1 MSGQWRKSP
10 YFTLLV
16 VAVLIITAASFF
28 FRSKSKLSED
38 QIFDLRIKESVGM
51 AAAEEAA
58 KVLGNS
64 GGSVALIFLNE
75 GAPGAQR
82 PGEVSGSTNQAY
94 LKGFKEALAKLPAVH
109 LAGPFPADKP
119 LTLKTLQAVREK
131 FADAKLFVSFIGLPK
146 FEEGKETQWQ
156 NASPP
161 KMIVVENSSTQP
173 TGLEQLFQLELVQAV
188 ITFKKGIPYPEKKPT
203 DLHKIFEL
211 FYEVHKPA

>member
-1 MSGQWRKSP
+1 MSSQWRKSP
-10 YFTLLV
+10 YFKLLV

-38 QIFDLRIKESVGM
+38 QVFDLRIKESVGM
-51 AAAEEAA
+51 AAAEESA

-82 PGEVSGSTNQAY
+82 PGEVPGSTNQAY
-94 LKGFKEALAKLPAVH
+94 LKGFKEALAKLPTVH
-109 LAGPFPADKP
+109 LAGPFLADKLGSP
-119 LTLKTLQAVREK
+119 YQAAREK
-131 FADAKLFVSFIGLPK
+131 FPQADLLVSFIGLPK
-146 FEEGKETQWQ
+146 FLAAEENQWRQ
-156 NASPP
+156 SSPP
-161 KMIVVENSSTQP
+161 KMIVVENTSTQP
-173 TGLEQLFQLELVQAV
+173 TVLKQLFQLELVQAV
-188 ITFKKGIPYPEKKPT
+188 ITFKQGIPYPKKKPT